1 MRIALLAAVAASL
14 LSLNP
19 AAAHSVKV
27 GQLELTDLWTR
38 ATPPRA
44 PAAGGFLTITNFGD
58 EPDRLIAVASP
69 AAEIG
74 EVHEMKVEDGI
85 MTMRP
90 LDAGLEIP
98 AHGTVT
104 LAPGGFHIMLID
116 LKTPLVE
123 GEETPV
129 TLEFEK
135 AGTIDTFLHVEGF
148 GAKGPGGMARGEG
161 QAQ

>member
-1 MRIALLAAVAASL
+1 MRTQLLAALAATVL
-14 LSLNP
+14 FLSP
-19 AAAHSVKV
+19 AAAHSVKI

-44 PAAGGFLTITNFGD
+44 PAAGGFLTITNRGD
-58 EPDRLIAVASP
+58 QADRLVGVSSP
-69 AAEIG
+69 AAAIG
-74 EVHEMKVEDGI
+74 EIHEMSVEDGV

-90 LDAGLEIP
+90 LDDGLVIP

-116 LKTPLVE
+116 LKAPLVE
-123 GEETPV
+123 GEKAPV

-135 AGTIDTFLHVEGF
+135 AGSIDTFLHVEGF
-148 GAKGPGGMARGEG
+148 GAKGPGGMAHGEEE
-161 QAQ
+161 AQ